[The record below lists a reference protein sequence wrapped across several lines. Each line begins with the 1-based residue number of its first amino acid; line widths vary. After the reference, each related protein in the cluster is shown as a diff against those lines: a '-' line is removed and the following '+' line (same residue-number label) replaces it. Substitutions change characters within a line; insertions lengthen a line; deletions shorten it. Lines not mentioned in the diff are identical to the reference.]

1 LGNLKTA
8 LKFRLSQI
16 AFLIQIWVSLIM
28 SSCSPQSSIIG
39 STSVESLDPLSH
51 PFVSAIAHVKTNVL
65 QAFDCEVAKK
75 QLCYHTRDHIEGV
88 QRRAQQI
95 FQVVYPDSHLS
106 EASTRLSLLLDLCA
120 VAHDMVQI
128 FTPQTELHTSRRR
141 AAGISETATIE
152 SLFTYISDA
161 NSLTSP
167 LVASAQFTE
176 NDLQIIREAIAATI
190 CDYDP
195 IEQAIY
201 QPALYQQEPTIS
213 PVARILALA
222 DIGSLAMEGIEAY
235 NLEGRLLFLEE
246 NPDIGVLFNQGKLDT
261 LASDDFVLYENIR
274 QRLLRR
280 ARFQVNFAKSRL
292 KRLPQELE
300 GFSAEVTENLIQEVF
315 QHLTPAT
322 IKMIEMS
329 TPTAADVSLET
340 LIDFFD
346 LKAISVVLTS

>member
-1 LGNLKTA
+1 
-8 LKFRLSQI
+8 
-16 AFLIQIWVSLIM
+16 M
-28 SSCSPQSSIIG
+28 SFYSPQSSLDG
-39 STSVESLDPLSH
+39 SASAESFDPLSRS
-51 PFVSAIAHVKTNVL
+51 FAAAIAQVKASVVK
-65 QAFDCEVAKK
+65 AFDCEITKK
-75 QLCYHTRDHIEGV
+75 QLCYHTRHHIEGV

-106 EASTRLSLLLDLCA
+106 EANTRLALLLDLCA

-128 FTPQTELHTSRRR
+128 FTPQTELHASRRR
-141 AAGISETATIE
+141 AAGVSETATIE

-201 QPALYQQEPTIS
+201 QPSLYQQEPTIS

-246 NPDIGVLFNQGKLDT
+246 NPDIGVLLNQGKLDT

-300 GFSAEVTENLIQEVF
+300 GFSAEVTEKLIQEVF

-322 IKMIEMS
+322 IEMIEMS

-340 LIDFFD
+340 LIDFFG
-346 LKAISVVLTS
+346 LKAISVVFTS